1 VGKESLVGSCLE
13 GFRVIGRYPAAL
25 AFWALFYVVLF
36 VVAFGA
42 LALTVGPAFMSAA
55 QHQIGAPAFAAMF
68 QRIGVGFL
76 IVGPIVLLGSVTLN
90 AAVYRAVLRP
100 QDKAFGFLRIGG
112 DELRMFVVALA
123 LFVVFLLLYFSS
135 VFVGLALLSGGSR
148 NPVAAWIYGLIV
160 FGIFVFLA
168 VKFSLALVI
177 TFAEKK
183 IRIVDSWAVTDRH
196 FWPLLAMYALVVIF
210 LIVLAVVFAFAQSFI
225 GQLVGIP
232 AAFPWG
238 RVTAAASS
246 PRAALVGG
254 GLALVFGLTQAVL
267 QLALI
272 NAPQAAAYRI
282 LTGAGKTDPA
292 KVF

>member
-1 VGKESLVGSCLE
+1 MGKESLVGSCLE

-25 AFWALFYVVLF
+25 AIWALFYVALF

-55 QHQIGAPAFAAMF
+55 QHQGGAPAFAEMYK
-68 QRIGVGFL
+68 RIGVVAL

-90 AAVYRAVLRP
+90 AAVFRAVLRP
-100 QDKAFGFLRIGG
+100 QDKRFGFLRIGG
-112 DELRMFVVALA
+112 DELRMFVVMLA
-123 LFVVFLLLYFSS
+123 LFVVFALLYFSS
-135 VFVGLALLSGGSR
+135 VFVGFALLSGGGR
-148 NPVAAWIYGLIV
+148 NLIAGLIYGLIV
-160 FGIFVFLA
+160 FGLFIFLA

-183 IRIVDSWAVTDRH
+183 IRIVDSWAVTDGH
-196 FWPLLAMYALVVIF
+196 FWSLLATYTLVVIF
-210 LIVLAVVFAFAQSFI
+210 LIVLAFAFALAQSLI
-225 GQLVGIP
+225 GQLVGLP
-232 AAFPWG
+232 ASFPWG
-238 RVTAAASS
+238 RVVAAAPS
-246 PRAALVGG
+246 PRAAIVGS

-272 NAPQAAAYRI
+272 NAPQAAAYRT